1 MKRLLLAATVF
12 ASIFIAQNV
21 YAYSSTIAPEW
32 LIMPSKYATVD
43 GPEAAIFNPAG
54 LVKLAD
60 GAYVGFGNLM
70 SVVKTNEFE
79 LNGQNNEYDD
89 TTLFSPDLY
98 AVYKRGG
105 WAVFFTAYRIGGGGG
120 VDFKDVNVLD
130 LPGDPVYV
138 SLKGNDTTLGYT
150 LGGSFALNEMVSLGF
165 GIRMFHNWGDQQAD
179 VRANA
184 TLGLPAGK
192 YENES
197 TAYGCTGL
205 VSVNVNPVKGLNIGV
220 MFQPEASMYTKTK
233 TTDPNNYSAAFAA
246 AGLDV
251 AADGKSTDVDTQPA
265 MIAFGV
271 GYTILPDLLVQASG
285 SVTFEKERE
294 WGGSSYVDNYENQDN
309 SWKAAIGAQYRLTP
323 LIKVSGGVQYTNSQ
337 ATEESLDGI
346 FDKLNPDLDMW
357 SVGCGAVITPVEN
370 LDVTVGAMKH
380 IYITAEDTDGNKL
393 KKGSLAAI
401 GLGVSYKLL

>member
-1 MKRLLLAATVF
+1 
-12 ASIFIAQNV
+12 
-21 YAYSSTIAPEW
+21 
-32 LIMPSKYATVD
+32 
-43 GPEAAIFNPAG
+43 
-54 LVKLAD
+54 
-60 GAYVGFGNLM
+60 
-70 SVVKTNEFE
+70 
-79 LNGQNNEYDD
+79 
-89 TTLFSPDLY
+89 
-98 AVYKRGG
+98 
-105 WAVFFTAYRIGGGGG
+105 
-120 VDFKDVNVLD
+120 
-130 LPGDPVYV
+130 
-138 SLKGNDTTLGYT
+138 
-150 LGGSFALNEMVSLGF
+150 
-165 GIRMFHNWGDQQAD
+165 
-179 VRANA
+179 
-184 TLGLPAGK
+184 
-192 YENES
+192 
-197 TAYGCTGL
+197 
-205 VSVNVNPVKGLNIGV
+205 
-220 MFQPEASMYTKTK
+220 
-233 TTDPNNYSAAFAA
+233 
-246 AGLDV
+246 
-251 AADGKSTDVDTQPA
+251 